1 MFPPIMFHL
10 SEVTHHT
17 TLPNKE
23 LLNFWNQHPGRFLNL
38 DFLLAQ
44 LERPFLSL
52 WLKFNTCLSLP
63 IYSSKVVSSIY
74 LFVNFLLNCL
84 LLKGYTIS
92 ICLCNPS
99 LGNLSRVYR
108 IYPGLLKSIYQVKSN
123 YISGL
128 TISWKMCAFLPL
140 YHPYIS
146 DEISLCFFCVLD
158 GESEVTQSCPTLWN
172 PMDCSLPGSSVHG
185 IFQAIVLEWIAISFS
200 RGSSQ
205 PRDWT
210 WVSRIVDRLFTI
222 WATREVLCPCLD
234 STF

>member
-1 MFPPIMFHL
+1 MPLKMFPPIMFHL

-17 TLPNKE
+17 TLSNKG

-74 LFVNFLLNCL
+74 LFVNFLLSCQ
-84 LLKGYTIS
+84 LLKGYTIFF
-92 ICLCNPS
+92 CLCNPS

-123 YISGL
+123 YISCL
-128 TISWKMCAFLPL
+128 TIW
-140 YHPYIS
+140 
-146 DEISLCFFCVLD
+146 
-158 GESEVTQSCPTLWN
+158 
-172 PMDCSLPGSSVHG
+172 
-185 IFQAIVLEWIAISFS
+185 
-200 RGSSQ
+200 
-205 PRDWT
+205 
-210 WVSRIVDRLFTI
+210 
-222 WATREVLCPCLD
+222 
-234 STF
+234 